1 MSDSAPP
8 SWEYETLSR
17 NSTAIARALA
27 KNNLAKLLA
36 DEMSDRGMIGETVH
50 GLATE
55 RGPEITE
62 YMRVKHLIDAMET
75 KVELNQQHYYD
86 FIKVLKSDSLRA
98 DAEAALAL
106 LPQGILYQPSFTP
119 S

>member
-8 SWEYETLSR
+8 NWEYETLSR
-17 NSTAIARALA
+17 DSTAIARALA
-27 KNNLAKLLA
+27 KNNLARLLA
-36 DEMSDRGMIGETVH
+36 DELRSRRMIGETVH
-50 GLATE
+50 GLATNY
-55 RGPEITE
+55 GPRITE

-75 KVELNQQHYYD
+75 KVELNQQYYYD
-86 FIKVLKSDSLRA
+86 FIKILKSDSLRT

-106 LPQGILYQPSFTP
+106 LPRGILYQPGFTP

>member
-8 SWEYETLSR
+8 NWEYQTLSR

-27 KNNLAKLLA
+27 ANKLAKLLA
-36 DEMSDRGMIGETVH
+36 DELRARRMIGDTVH
-50 GLATE
+50 GLATNY
-55 RGPEITE
+55 GPMITE
-62 YMRVKHLIDAMET
+62 YMRVKHLIDTMET

-86 FIKVLKSDSLRA
+86 FIKILKSDSLRV